1 LVRGGEDVKGRGAAD
16 DKEEYMRWLKEM
28 WDAHKLDTRS
38 DITTEERRM
47 EEVLETLE
55 ALGEELADQHVQ
67 LPHSPSWEKQ
77 HAASDQEDEGH
88 AKSQ

>member
-1 LVRGGEDVKGRGAAD
+1 MKGRGAAD

-28 WDAHKLDTRS
+28 WEAHKRAPRS
-38 DITTEERRM
+38 DIAPGEKRM
-47 EEVLETLE
+47 EEVLKTLK
-55 ALGEELADQHVQ
+55 ALGGELADQHVQ

-77 HAASDQEDEGH
+77 RAASDQKDEGH